1 MLNLKSNIAFNFL
14 GSAWL
19 GVLTVAVTPIH
30 VHFLGIEAF
39 GFVGL
44 ITMLQVLLNTLD
56 LGISVTVTKVV
67 SSDRSDGYQSSAKVM
82 NTASTM
88 YWLVALLIGVFLWF
102 NASCFTEF
110 WLETSQ
116 LNHNIIT
123 LGIQIVAV
131 YLGLRWPVAF
141 YSGVIN
147 GLQRHDVL
155 NLVRACT
162 QTLRLVG
169 GVIVLFFLPNLI
181 AFLTW
186 FAVSSI
192 VELLVYIV
200 VTYRLLPTL
209 RFWPSFS
216 LKSFRDVWKYSFAMN
231 VIAITALVLSQ
242 LDRLAVSKLLSLEAF
257 GYYSVAY
264 SASIV
269 ISLIQTSINSASF
282 PAFSHSFSGG
292 DVIELISRYDKV
304 SHLMGLV
311 VALPCFILIFFGH
324 EILLFWIGTTVADEV
339 SVAMM
344 WLAIGFFLNAMV
356 SNAYII
362 AVACGQPNLPLKVN
376 ALAMGLYLPALYWSI
391 NQYGIVGA
399 AAAYAGL
406 NAYYVFTLVPLV
418 QSRVIKQSFGSWL
431 RSYLI
436 PSLLAGV
443 GAFGSVKALS
453 LYAHSSWQSI
463 ALLALGVGIYGV
475 ISWLQLPNFLKKDFL
490 KLSRKWF

>member
-1 MLNLKSNIAFNFL
+1 MRNLKSNIAFNFL

-19 GVLTVAVTPIH
+19 GILTLAVTPFH

-67 SSDRSDGYQSSAKVM
+67 SSDRSEGYQASANVM

-88 YWLVALLIGVFLWF
+88 YWFIALLIAVFLWF
-102 NASCFTEF
+102 NASSFTEF
-110 WLETSQ
+110 WLSTSQ
-116 LNHNIIT
+116 LNHEIIT
-123 LGIQIVAV
+123 LGIQIVAM

-147 GLQRHDVL
+147 GLQRQDVL
-155 NLVRACT
+155 NLVRACA

-186 FAVSSI
+186 FAVSSV

-209 RFWPSFS
+209 RFWPFFSF
-216 LKSFRDVWKYSFAMN
+216 KSFRDIWKYSFAMN
-231 VIAITALVLSQ
+231 IIAITALVLSQ
-242 LDRLAVSKLLSLEAF
+242 LDRLAVSKLLSLEAL
-257 GYYSVAY
+257 GYYSIAY

-292 DVIELISRYDKV
+292 DAVELMSRYDKV
-304 SHLMGLV
+304 SHLMGLA

-324 EILLFWIGTTVADEV
+324 EILQFWISTKVADEV
-339 SVAMM
+339 SVTMM

-356 SNAYII
+356 SNAYI
-362 AVACGQPNLPLKVN
+362 ASVACGQPNLPLKIN
-376 ALAMGLYLPALYWSI
+376 ILAMALYLPALYWLI

-406 NAYYVFTLVPLV
+406 NTYYVFTLVPLV
-418 QSRVIKQSFGSWL
+418 QSRVIKLSFGSWL

-436 PSLLAGV
+436 PSLLIGAGT
-443 GAFGSVKALS
+443 FGSLKALA
-453 LYAHSSWQSI
+453 LCAYSSWQNV
-463 ALLALGVGIYGV
+463 ALLVLGVGIYV
-475 ISWLQLPNFLKKDFL
+475 VVSWLQLPHSLKKDFL
-490 KLSRKWF
+490 ILARKWF